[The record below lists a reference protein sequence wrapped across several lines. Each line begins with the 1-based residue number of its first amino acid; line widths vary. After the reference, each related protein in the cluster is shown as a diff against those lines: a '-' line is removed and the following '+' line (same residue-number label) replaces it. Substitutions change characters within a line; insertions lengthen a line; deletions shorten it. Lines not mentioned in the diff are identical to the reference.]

1 MSTCGTFF
9 FATKN
14 IKTISIL
21 ETFYTFATTNVTQNS
36 KLLQSIMQQSYPNQ
50 ATFSNK
56 HKIKTYKTS
65 NI

>member
-1 MSTCGTFF
+1 M
-9 FATKN
+9 
-14 IKTISIL
+14 
-21 ETFYTFATTNVTQNS
+21 TNVTQNS